1 MSIFLATGLRPGTAQ
16 PEADEVIEIHFVPLR
31 EAVRMVMEGR
41 IEDAKTISGVLWL
54 AQQSKAR
61 KPHG

>member
-1 MSIFLATGLRPGTAQ
+1 
-16 PEADEVIEIHFVPLR
+16 
-31 EAVRMVMEGR
+31 MVMAGR

-54 AQQSKAR
+54 AQQSKTR